1 MHNAA
6 VSVAFS
12 SSAWRVRVTRLRLN
26 GTAAMPMLTL
36 RRDGYGWRVPP
47 HYYSHTL
54 TINPAT
60 CSITHTCLIKWLSF
74 ANDYDYVYDFTKS

>member
-1 MHNAA
+1 
-6 VSVAFS
+6 
-12 SSAWRVRVTRLRLN
+12 
-26 GTAAMPMLTL
+26 MLTL

-60 CSITHTCLIKWLSF
+60 CSITHTCLIKWLIRLRMIMITF
-74 ANDYDYVYDFTKS
+74 MILLKAEVDRKINFN